1 MVIVLGVSNV
11 CVNTHP
17 SLMHDLKIVVTIAN
31 RKENQVSN
39 KIQKLAIEIL
49 GGREEAADI
58 ILIGI

>member
-11 CVNTHP
+11 RFNTHP
-17 SLMHDLKIVVTIAN
+17 SLMRDLKIVVTITN

-39 KIQKLAIEIL
+39 KIQKLAIQIL
-49 GGREEAADI
+49 GGREEAAAI

>member
-1 MVIVLGVSNV
+1 MR
-11 CVNTHP
+11 
-17 SLMHDLKIVVTIAN
+17 DLKIVVTIAN

-39 KIQKLAIEIL
+39 KIQKLAIKIL